1 LLPSRVT
8 SIDDTNRSDHR
19 YLEAEDKCYF
29 FGEYFAGKGYQGGG
43 TNQLILNLKCKPTIV
58 AANSGRR
65 LHKDRAIHAIASGLR
80 NVIGRES
87 AEQITW
93 IPIPPSKADNDA
105 EYDNRLLRTLNMA
118 FGEYNVDIRPLLR
131 QAASTAADHSGG
143 DRISSEALYAV
154 LQVNHQALA
163 SKPVHASVFLFDDVL
178 TTGKHFKC
186 CERRLREVLPAGTQY
201 SGLFVARRL
210 LPNPIEHGV
219 A

>member
-1 LLPSRVT
+1 MLPSRVT
-8 SIDDTNRSDHR
+8 SIDETNRGDHR

-43 TNQLILNLKCKPTIV
+43 TNQLILNLKCKPSIV

-65 LHKDRAIHAIASGLR
+65 AHKDRAIHAIASGLR
-80 NVIGRES
+80 NVIAREF

-93 IPIPPSKADNDA
+93 IPIPPSKADDDA
-105 EYDNRLLRTLNMA
+105 DYDDRLVRTLNMA
-118 FGEYNVDIRPLLR
+118 FGEYNADIRALLC

-143 DRISSEALYAV
+143 DRISPEALYAV
-154 LQVNHQALA
+154 LQINHRALA
-163 SKPVHASVFLFDDVL
+163 SKPVQASVFLFDDVL

-186 CERRLREVLPAGTQY
+186 CERRLREVLPAGTRY

-210 LPNPIEHGV
+210 LPTPFEHL
-219 A
+219 